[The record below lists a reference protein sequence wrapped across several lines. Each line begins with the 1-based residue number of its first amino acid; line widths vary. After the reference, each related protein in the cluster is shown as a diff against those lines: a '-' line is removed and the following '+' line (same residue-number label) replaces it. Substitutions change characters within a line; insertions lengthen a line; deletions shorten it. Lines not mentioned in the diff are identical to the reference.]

1 MHGGR
6 IQSAIGRVGGP
17 LDSARIQRLFLW
29 GEFGTLLL
37 RGGRVLD
44 PSTQRDEIG
53 DVLIQDGNIVAVGQ
67 GIRAL
72 PGAVEFDLSG
82 LVVAPGFIDG
92 HVHFRDPGFPEKE
105 TLESGAAA
113 AAAGGFTAV
122 CCMPNTEPPL
132 DTPERVRDV
141 VERAATLPV
150 RVYPIGAISL
160 GRRGEALAD
169 LEGMAAAGAIGFSD
183 DGEST
188 RQARVLRDALLVSR
202 VLKRPIMVH
211 CEEPT
216 LSAGGVMHEGEV
228 SQELG
233 LPGIP
238 ALAEE
243 LILLRD
249 IELARA
255 TGGWLH
261 VLHVTTRRGML
272 LIRQAK
278 RQGVWVTAEV
288 TPHHLLLTDEWVAGR
303 RRFAGEKGYLSPG
316 PCPDPNAKVNP
327 PLRPEADALALR
339 AGLRDGT
346 FDLVATDHAPH
357 HERDKP
363 GDLTQAAFGMMGLEV
378 ALPLLLR
385 LVSARAFT
393 LSELI
398 DLLSCRPATLLGI
411 PGGTLRPGSPADIVV
426 FDPELTW
433 AVRAKVLHSRS
444 ANSPLLNLPL
454 QGRVL
459 MTVVEGKV
467 AYVDVEHADWGARF
481 RGWTDISGSSIR
493 SGP

>member
-1 MHGGR
+1 M
-6 IQSAIGRVGGP
+6 
-17 LDSARIQRLFLW
+17 
-29 GEFGTLLL
+29 
-37 RGGRVLD
+37 
-44 PSTQRDEIG
+44 
-53 DVLIQDGNIVAVGQ
+53 
-67 GIRAL
+67 
-72 PGAVEFDLSG
+72 
-82 LVVAPGFIDG
+82 
-92 HVHFRDPGFPEKE
+92 
-105 TLESGAAA
+105 
-113 AAAGGFTAV
+113 
-122 CCMPNTEPPL
+122 
-132 DTPERVRDV
+132 
-141 VERAATLPV
+141 
-150 RVYPIGAISL
+150 
-160 GRRGEALAD
+160 
-169 LEGMAAAGAIGFSD
+169 
-183 DGEST
+183 
-188 RQARVLRDALLVSR
+188 
-202 VLKRPIMVH
+202 
-211 CEEPT
+211 
-216 LSAGGVMHEGEV
+216 

-233 LPGIP
+233 LPGFP

-316 PCPDPNAKVNP
+316 PCPDTNAKVNP

-357 HERDKP
+357 HERDIP
-363 GDLTQAAFGMMGLEV
+363 GDLTQAAFGMVGLEV

-411 PGGTLRPGSPADIVV
+411 PGGTLRPGSPADVVV

-433 AVRAKVLHSRS
+433 VVRAEVLHSRS